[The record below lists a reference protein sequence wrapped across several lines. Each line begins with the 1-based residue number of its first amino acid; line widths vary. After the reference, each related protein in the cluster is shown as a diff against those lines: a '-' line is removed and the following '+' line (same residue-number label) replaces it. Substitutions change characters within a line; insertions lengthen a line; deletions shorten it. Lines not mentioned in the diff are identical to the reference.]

1 MKNKRGFEFSFG
13 WMFAIIVG
21 AVIIFLAIY
30 AASKFVKTAKDV
42 QQTELGKQLGIILSP
57 IETNLETG
65 KISKIL
71 LPYET
76 RLFNECKIS
85 GTFGV
90 QKIST
95 VTKSEIGDE
104 WGEQG
109 EASSFRNK
117 YIFSRDLV
125 EGEHYFVFS
134 KPLEMPFKIADL
146 VYIWAG
152 NDKYCF
158 INPPN
163 VIEDEVS
170 ELDIENVNISSSIS
184 GCPKGVKI
192 VCFTSSG
199 CDIDISLDASGKI
212 KGTLKKRSEA
222 RVYFETSSLLYSAI
236 FADSDIYECQ
246 IKRLM
251 NRASELSGL
260 YYSKSRF
267 LSPRGCNSN
276 LDADLIVYANKTL
289 NLKSS
294 LELRD
299 IYAGSEEIRRKNE
312 ELLCKLF

>member
-21 AVIIFLAIY
+21 AVMIFLAIY
-30 AASKFVKTAKDV
+30 AASQFVKTAKYA
-42 QQTELGKQLGIILSP
+42 QQTEIGKQLGIILSP

-65 KISKIL
+65 KISKIS

-76 RLFNECKIS
+76 RLLNECKIS

-95 VTKSEIGDE
+95 ITKSGIGDE
-104 WGEQG
+104 WGKPG

-117 YIFSRDLV
+117 YIFSSDVV

-146 VYIWAG
+146 VYIWAEK
-152 NDKYCF
+152 DEYCF
-158 INPPN
+158 INPPS
-163 VIEDEVS
+163 VIEDEIS
-170 ELDIENVNISSSIS
+170 ELDIESVNISSSIT
-184 GCPKGVKI
+184 GCRKGARI

-199 CDIDISLDASGKI
+199 CDIDVSLDASGKI

-236 FADSDIYECQ
+236 FSDPDIYECQ

-267 LSPRGCNSN
+267 LSPKGCSSN
-276 LDADLIVYANKTL
+276 LDADLVVYANKTL

-299 IYAGSEEIRRKNE
+299 VYANSEEIRRKNE
-312 ELLCKLF
+312 DLLCKLF